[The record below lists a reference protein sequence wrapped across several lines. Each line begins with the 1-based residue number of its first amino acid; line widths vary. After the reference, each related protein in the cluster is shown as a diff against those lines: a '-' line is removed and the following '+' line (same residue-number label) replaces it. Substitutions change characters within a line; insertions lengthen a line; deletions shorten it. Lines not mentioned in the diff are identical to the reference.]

1 MLLISVELTFKY
13 CILFSSNA
21 LNTLFLQ
28 DGRSTATEEGQSD
41 EKKKKEIQAGQS
53 STIGRINLEWRVVI
67 TLFCLSMLPWHTK
80 TTMSSKLVNSNHQ

>member
-21 LNTLFLQ
+21 LNTLFPQ

-41 EKKKKEIQAGQS
+41 EKKKEIQAGQS
-53 STIGRINLEWRVVI
+53 STIGRINLE
-67 TLFCLSMLPWHTK
+67 
-80 TTMSSKLVNSNHQ
+80 